1 MHESVTERRC
11 VEEEGLRVVN
21 FCYEGRT
28 LTVPH
33 EKGAPNSVPEGSVIQ
48 RPQALPGIIGRKG
61 SVGGYVR
68 LLLNPWAQP
77 IGPRRIRHILRQG
90 EVSGTPGEAVKCV
103 DIRGNT
109 NCEGS

>member
-21 FCYEGRT
+21 FCSVGRT
-28 LTVPH
+28 LTVPQ

-48 RPQALPGIIGRKG
+48 RPQALPGLIGRKG

-68 LLLNPWAQP
+68 RLLNRRAQP
-77 IGPRRIRHILRQG
+77 YGR
-90 EVSGTPGEAVKCV
+90 S
-103 DIRGNT
+103 
-109 NCEGS
+109 